1 MSLPGQCD
9 MYDMVV
15 IGGGINGVGIA
26 RDAAGRGLK
35 VLLCEKND
43 LAAHTSS
50 ASSKLIHGG
59 LRYLEHNEFRLVRE
73 SLKEREILLRAAPHI
88 IWPMRIVLPVLK
100 GMRPAWMLRIGLFL
114 YDNLYRRSILEATKR
129 LKLRDAPEGTALK
142 PELTTG
148 FAYSDC
154 WADDAR
160 LVALSAADAQAR
172 GAQICTRTA
181 CTGLTRNAEHW
192 QVELT
197 QTDGDVRQIKSRIIV
212 NAAGPWVDRVA
223 HMAGHFSNSAG
234 VRLVKGSHIVTRR
247 LFSGDHGY
255 IFQSS
260 DGRVI
265 FAMPYENDFTLIGT
279 TDVDYDFAEGEVAIS
294 DAEISYLCDAVN
306 DYFVRAIAPEDVVWT
321 YSGVRPL
328 YDDKAASASVATR
341 DYVFDLAGDG
351 KNDAVLLSIYGGKLT
366 TFRKLAEHAMEKL
379 GRFLPDAGDAWT
391 HDAALPG
398 GEFAFEDRAAI
409 ISQFER
415 DYAWMDA
422 DVIRRMVRSYGT
434 NTREILGNAQSPA
447 DLGQHFGGGLYAAE
461 LTYLVRHEFAQT
473 AQDILWRRSKLGL
486 HLGAQAE
493 AEIGAWLAE
502 NCTRMTTPNHTGDQ
516 Q

>member
-1 MSLPGQCD
+1 
-9 MYDMVV
+9 MYDIVV

-43 LAAHTSS
+43 LASHTSS

-114 YDNLYRRSILEATKR
+114 YDNLYRRSILEGTK
-129 LKLRDAPEGTALK
+129 KLQLRRSPEGAALK
-142 PELTTG
+142 RELTTG

-160 LVALSAADAQAR
+160 LVVLSAADAQAR
-172 GAQICTRTA
+172 GAEVCTRTA
-181 CTGLTRNAEHW
+181 CTGLTRKADRW

-197 QTDGDVRQIKSRIIV
+197 QADGTSRRIESRIIV
-212 NAAGPWVDRVA
+212 NSAGPWVDQVA

-247 LFSGDHGY
+247 LFDGDHGY

-265 FAMPYENDFTLIGT
+265 FAMPYENEFTLIGT
-279 TDVDYDFAEGEVAIS
+279 TDVDYDFSEGEVAIS
-294 DAEISYLCDAVN
+294 DAEIRYLCDAVN
-306 DYFVRAIAPEDVVWT
+306 DYFVSAISPADVVWT

-351 KNDAVLLSIYGGKLT
+351 TEEAVLLSVYGGKLT

-379 GRFLPDAGDAWT
+379 EHFLPEAAEGWT

-398 GEFAFEDRAAI
+398 GDFAFEDRAGI
-409 ISQFER
+409 IAQFKR
-415 DYAWMDA
+415 DYPWMKA
-422 DVIRRMVRSYGT
+422 AVIDRLVRSYGT
-434 NTREILGNAQSPA
+434 KVREILGNANSPL

-461 LTYLVRHEFAQT
+461 LKHLVRHEFAQT
-473 AQDILWRRSKLGL
+473 GEDILWRRSKLGL

-493 AEIGAWLAE
+493 ADIDAWLAE
-502 NCTRMTTPNHTGDQ
+502 NYQRVKMQDQTGEHE
-516 Q
+516 